1 MDELAQLLGESPAI
15 NLVREKLRQLLGRQ
29 PAGRRLPAM
38 LIQGETGTGKGLV
51 ARIIHRMGP
60 RRGGPFVDINCP
72 AIPETLLEAEL
83 FGFERGAFTDA
94 HRAKPGL
101 FQAAHGGTLF
111 LDEVGLLPES
121 VQAKLLTAI
130 EERSVRRLGSTQPEL
145 VDACFISATNIDL
158 QAALRDRRFR
168 EDLYH
173 RLAVITLDL
182 PALRDREHDV
192 LLLAERFLARACAD
206 YGLPPKRLDAGA
218 QARLLAYAWPGNI
231 RELANVIERAAL
243 FAESPV
249 ITGAMLGPLQAEG
262 PSPVAPPPRA
272 VAGAVTPE
280 EAMRQYLVAAL
291 EESEWNISHTAARLG
306 ITRNTLYARLEKY
319 GVRGHRPLQ
328 VPTRRPNRPE
338 PASAPAPAGTHVEW
352 ERRGITLLRAALN
365 EPEGVDAWSQTSRAL
380 NLVIDKLQTFGGRI
394 EELTPTGLLAS
405 FGVDPLDEAP
415 RHAAHAALAIH
426 KGAARADERT
436 SPAPGIK
443 IGIHVAQ
450 FLVGRSET
458 RIDIDAE
465 AKRAQWSV
473 LGQLLQIIETNETVA
488 SADAAPFLER
498 RFELIPIDVGDRRA
512 DQPYRLTGQERR
524 GLGLW
529 GAMTQFV
536 GRHDEIEGLRGRLAG
551 AGSGHGQLVAI
562 VGEPGVGKSR
572 LIWEFT
578 HSSHVDGWL
587 VLQAGAVPYG
597 KTTAYLPAID
607 LLKAYCGIGDRDDR
621 RAIREKVTG
630 KLLALDPAFEF
641 ALPAFLTL
649 LDLPVDDRAWQALDP
664 AGRRRRTL
672 DALKGLLIR
681 ESQVQPLVLVFE
693 DLHWIDGET
702 QALLDGL
709 VESLPTARVLLLVNY
724 RPEYQHGWVS
734 KTYYSQL
741 RLDALPPESAG
752 ELLSAL
758 LGDDPALEPLKRLLV
773 RRGNPFF
780 IEESI
785 RTLVETGALTRERGA
800 YRLARPI
807 QAIEVPAT
815 VQVILAARIDRLPAD
830 DKQLLQTASVIGKDV
845 PFVLLHAVAEAPE
858 DAVHRGLTHLQAAEF
873 LYETRLFPDPEYTF
887 KHALTHEVTYGTLLQ
902 DRRKALHARIVG
914 AIERAYPDRLTEHV
928 ERLAHHAARG
938 EMWDRAVDYLR
949 KAGAKAYARGSLSES
964 RERYQQALDLLTRLP
979 ATPENIVRGI
989 DVRLELHAPL
999 VGLGELPRTIELHQE
1014 AGELARQLEDRPRL
1028 GRITSRMANLAWL
1041 DARYPS
1047 AIELAQEA
1055 LRIAAAIDD
1064 PDVRAEATDVRINA
1078 THVLGLTYL
1087 SLGQYHTSIELLRQ
1101 NVEGP
1106 VASVARQRSGFT
1118 IPPYVFGCG
1127 LLAWGS
1133 AVLGDF
1139 EAALTYGRRGVDE
1152 AEVSGSFHAQAA
1164 AYLYLAIALVSRG
1177 EFEAALPLC
1186 ERGLRLSETS
1196 AVGFWRAFGY
1206 SIWGWALAC
1215 SGEPVQGLPHLEQ
1228 GAVLQE
1234 SVGIKAILSVFW
1246 TRWGEGLLLNGN
1258 VLKARSVAVR
1268 GLELAVA
1275 SGERGFEAE
1284 AHYLLARTA
1293 AEGRAPEMEAAGLH
1307 YERASA
1313 LAAELDMGPLL
1324 ARCHLGLGTV
1334 YRRTGNRQQVKNH
1347 LTTAIMMFREMDMR
1361 FWLAQAE
1368 TEAEA

>member
-1 MDELAQLLGESPAI
+1 LS
-15 NLVREKLRQLLGRQ
+15 
-29 PAGRRLPAM
+29 
-38 LIQGETGTGKGLV
+38 
-51 ARIIHRMGP
+51 
-60 RRGGPFVDINCP
+60 
-72 AIPETLLEAEL
+72 
-83 FGFERGAFTDA
+83 
-94 HRAKPGL
+94 
-101 FQAAHGGTLF
+101 
-111 LDEVGLLPES
+111 
-121 VQAKLLTAI
+121 
-130 EERSVRRLGSTQPEL
+130 
-145 VDACFISATNIDL
+145 
-158 QAALRDRRFR
+158 
-168 EDLYH
+168 
-173 RLAVITLDL
+173 
-182 PALRDREHDV
+182 
-192 LLLAERFLARACAD
+192 
-206 YGLPPKRLDAGA
+206 
-218 QARLLAYAWPGNI
+218 
-231 RELANVIERAAL
+231 
-243 FAESPV
+243 
-249 ITGAMLGPLQAEG
+249 
-262 PSPVAPPPRA
+262 
-272 VAGAVTPE
+272 
-280 EAMRQYLVAAL
+280 
-291 EESEWNISHTAARLG
+291 
-306 ITRNTLYARLEKY
+306 
-319 GVRGHRPLQ
+319 
-328 VPTRRPNRPE
+328 
-338 PASAPAPAGTHVEW
+338 
-352 ERRGITLLRAALN
+352 
-365 EPEGVDAWSQTSRAL
+365 
-380 NLVIDKLQTFGGRI
+380 
-394 EELTPTGLLAS
+394 
-405 FGVDPLDEAP
+405 
-415 RHAAHAALAIH
+415 
-426 KGAARADERT
+426 
-436 SPAPGIK
+436 
-443 IGIHVAQ
+443 
-450 FLVGRSET
+450 
-458 RIDIDAE
+458 
-465 AKRAQWSV
+465 
-473 LGQLLQIIETNETVA
+473 
-488 SADAAPFLER
+488 
-498 RFELIPIDVGDRRA
+498 
-512 DQPYRLTGQERR
+512 
-524 GLGLW
+524 
-529 GAMTQFV
+529 
-536 GRHDEIEGLRGRLAG
+536 
-551 AGSGHGQLVAI
+551 
-562 VGEPGVGKSR
+562 KSR

-587 VLQAGAVPYG
+587 VIQVGAVPYG
-597 KTTAYLPAID
+597 KTTPYLPAID
-607 LLKAYCGIGDRDDR
+607 LLKTYCGVGDRDDWP
-621 RAIREKVTG
+621 AIHEKVTG
-630 KLLALDPAFEF
+630 RLLSLDPAFEF

-672 DALKGLLIR
+672 DALKRLLIR

-693 DLHWIDGET
+693 DLHWIDAET

-709 VESLPTARVLLLVNY
+709 VESLPTARLLLVVNY

-785 RTLVETGALTRERGA
+785 RTLVETGALTRGGGA
-800 YRLARPI
+800 YHLTRPI

-815 VQVILAARIDRLPAD
+815 VQVILVARIDRLPAD
-830 DKQLLQTASVIGKDV
+830 DKQLLQTASIIGKDV
-845 PFVLLHAVAEAPE
+845 PLVLLHAVAEAAE
-858 DAVHRGLTHLQAAEF
+858 DAVQRGLTHLQAAEF

-902 DRRKALHARIVG
+902 DRRKILHARIVG
-914 AIERAYPDRLTEHV
+914 AIERLYPDRLTEHV

-938 EMWDRAVDYLR
+938 EMWDRAVGYLR
-949 KAGAKAYARGSLSES
+949 KAGAKAYARGALSES
-964 RERYQQALDLLTRLP
+964 RGRYQQALDLLTRLP
-979 ATPENIVRGI
+979 ATPENIGRGI

-1028 GRITSRMANLAWL
+1028 GRIASRMANLAWL

-1055 LRIAAAIDD
+1055 LRIAAVIDD
-1064 PDVRAEATDVRINA
+1064 SDVRAEATDVRINA

-1106 VASVARQRSGFT
+1106 AASVARQRSGFT

-1133 AVLGDF
+1133 GLLGDF

-1164 AYLYLAIALVSRG
+1164 ACLYLATALVSKG

-1196 AVGFWRAFGY
+1196 AISFWRAFGY
-1206 SIWGWALAC
+1206 SMWGWALAC

-1234 SVGIKAILSVFW
+1234 SVGIKAIRSVFW

-1258 VLKARSVAVR
+1258 VQEARHVAGR
-1268 GLELAVA
+1268 GMELAVA

-1313 LAAELDMGPLL
+1313 LAAELGMGPLL

-1347 LTTAIMMFREMDMR
+1347 LTTATMMFREMDMR
-1361 FWLAQAE
+1361 FWLERA
-1368 TEAEA
+1368 EAEMRELA